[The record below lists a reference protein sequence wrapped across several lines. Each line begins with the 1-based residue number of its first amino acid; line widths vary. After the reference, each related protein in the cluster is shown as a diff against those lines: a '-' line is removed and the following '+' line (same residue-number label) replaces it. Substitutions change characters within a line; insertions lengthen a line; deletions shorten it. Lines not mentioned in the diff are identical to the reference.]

1 VRSLRRPLLLVLI
14 SLAATISF
22 VIALPASATLDLLDY
37 NSALDAA
44 VAVDSSLANS
54 ATNDPGKDFAVG
66 GGQHDDL
73 AGTCSNSDNTCNNEG
88 FAAHSDANGANPQGQ
103 VSSTIPH
110 VGELK
115 GPVTCLH
122 VFGNRAFILF
132 TNTKN
137 FPGSPPGTPV
147 ALDVVDNGNPASGA
161 PPDMIRNYPDA
172 STLINP
178 VTCFVSPLP
187 PVPLVRGN
195 IVVHDAP

>member
-1 VRSLRRPLLLVLI
+1 MRTSRSKLLLGLL
-14 SLAATISF
+14 SLAATICF

-37 NSALDAA
+37 NSAVDAA
-44 VAVDSSLANS
+44 TAVDPSLAKD
-54 ATNDPGKDFAVG
+54 ATNDPAKDFAVG

-73 AGTCSNSDNTCNNEG
+73 AGMCSNSDNTCNNEG
-88 FAAHSDANGANPQGQ
+88 FAAHSDADGANPQGH
-103 VSSTIPH
+103 VSSTIPN

-122 VFGNRAFILF
+122 VVGNRAFILF
-132 TNTKN
+132 TNMKD

-172 STLINP
+172 TTLLNP
-178 VTCFVSPLP
+178 LTCFVSPLP